1 MMRLTTEV
9 VVKALFNANVPPQI
23 DEMSRSSAVVMERFT
38 TQWSGWRLFAGLLP
52 TPGAWRFARVM
63 RRLNDY
69 IYGVIRERRNSG
81 QDAGDLLSML
91 LLARDEAGQ
100 GMSDRQLRDELT
112 TLMVAGLDTTALAL
126 SWSFYLLSQN
136 SEAEKQLFQEV
147 RSVLGGRSAA
157 LTDLP
162 QLRYTEMVV
171 KEAMR
176 LYPPGWVIGR
186 EAIQDCEIGG
196 HQIGAGTSLIMSQW
210 LKHRDPRYFENPER
224 FSPERWLED
233 ATKSLPKFAYFPFGG
248 GPRVCIG
255 NSFAMME
262 AVLVLATVAQNFRL
276 TAAPGYAIT
285 PWPSITLQPK
295 EGVWLKVEPRTAS
308 AVTG

>member
-1 MMRLTTEV
+1 VLEG
-9 VVKALFNANVPPQI
+9 
-23 DEMSRSSAVVMERFT
+23 FT
-38 TQWSGWRLFAGLLP
+38 MQWSGWRLFCGLLP
-52 TPGAWRFARVM
+52 PSGAWRFARVM

-81 QDAGDLLSML
+81 HDAGDLLSML

-112 TLMVAGLDTTALAL
+112 TLMAAGLDTTALAL

-147 RSVLGGRSAA
+147 RSVLGGRSPA

-210 LKHRDPRYFENPER
+210 LKHRDPRYFGNPES

-233 ATKSLPKFAYFPFGG
+233 AT
-248 GPRVCIG
+248 
-255 NSFAMME
+255 
-262 AVLVLATVAQNFRL
+262 
-276 TAAPGYAIT
+276 
-285 PWPSITLQPK
+285 
-295 EGVWLKVEPRTAS
+295 
-308 AVTG
+308 